1 MSNRG
6 PRGGWGWAMAALISG
21 AFSAGCINPPP
32 EAAARLAEVNEQGVQ
47 TERALDSIE
56 DRLLGAHVNL
66 ALWQELARRHRSV
79 SEVACQNLGEHAK
92 EMVRNVERQQEKSRN
107 LKRRIAQAAST
118 TSIGGPAT
126 TSAKLQN

>member
-1 MSNRG
+1 
-6 PRGGWGWAMAALISG
+6 MAALVSG
-21 AFSAGCINPPP
+21 ACFAGCIDPPP
-32 EAAARLAEVNEQGVQ
+32 EAAARLAEVNQEGLQ

-56 DRLLGAHVNL
+56 ERLLGAHVNL

-92 EMVRNVERQQEKSRN
+92 EMVHNVERQQEKSRH
-107 LKRRIAQAAST
+107 LKRRIAQASSAT
-118 TSIGGPAT
+118 GIGGGATT

>member
-1 MSNRG
+1 
-6 PRGGWGWAMAALISG
+6 MAALISG

-107 LKRRIAQAAST
+107 LKRRIVQA
-118 TSIGGPAT
+118 TSIGGGVAT
-126 TSAKLQN
+126 TSAKLKN

>member
-1 MSNRG
+1 
-6 PRGGWGWAMAALISG
+6 MAALVSG
-21 AFSAGCINPPP
+21 ACFAGCIDPPP
-32 EAAARLAEVNEQGVQ
+32 EAAARLAEVNQEGLQ

-56 DRLLGAHVNL
+56 ERLLGAHVNL

-92 EMVRNVERQQEKSRN
+92 DMVRNVEHQQEKSRN
-107 LKRRIAQAAST
+107 LKRRIAQAS
-118 TSIGGPAT
+118 SIGGGAVT